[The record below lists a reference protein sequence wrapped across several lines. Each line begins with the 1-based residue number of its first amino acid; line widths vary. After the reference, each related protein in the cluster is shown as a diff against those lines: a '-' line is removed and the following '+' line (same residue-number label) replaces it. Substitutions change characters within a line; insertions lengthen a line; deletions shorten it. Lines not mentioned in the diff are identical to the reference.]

1 VNCASASYGA
11 ATKNSAMIAA
21 NNVVARDENLTR
33 ANWEWFGKNGSF
45 MSLVSAGVVC
55 FLEMGGVTPAPRN

>member
-1 VNCASASYGA
+1 LTP
-11 ATKNSAMIAA
+11 ATKKSAVIAA
-21 NNVVARDENLTR
+21 RKADARDENFTR
-33 ANWEWFGKNGSF
+33 ASWEWFGKNGSF